1 MDEEFAE
8 SSEQWENV
16 DASEASDTDDEDMAL
31 EAAEAGAGDVTES
44 GNGEGGSEAAADG
57 EHDPGFAEF
66 VVKYPR
72 VDPREIP
79 GQVWEAVRGGKTLS
93 EAWAKWVS
101 DGELAQL
108 RAENRRLA
116 RELENERRTSENRRK
131 SAGSRRGPR
140 GATQDEIDRIWEEE

>member
-1 MDEEFAE
+1 MDEEFVE
-8 SSEQWENV
+8 SGEQWEDV
-16 DASEASDTDDEDMAL
+16 DASEAVDTQDEDLAL
-31 EAAEAGAGDVTES
+31 EAAEVSDGAESES
-44 GNGEGGSEAAADG
+44 GDGDGGPAEAAVG

-79 GQVWEAVRGGKTLS
+79 RQVWDAVRGGKTLS
-93 EAWAKWVS
+93 EAWGKWVS

-116 RELENERRTSENRRK
+116 KELENERRAAENRRR
-131 SAGSRRGPR
+131 SAGSRMGPR
-140 GATQDEIDRIWEEE
+140 GAAQDEIDRIWEEE

>member
-1 MDEEFAE
+1 MDEEIFE
-8 SSEQWENV
+8 SGEQWEDV
-16 DASEASDTDDEDMAL
+16 DAPEVADTEDEDLAL
-31 EAAEAGAGDVTES
+31 ETAESDAGADTES
-44 GNGEGGSEAAADG
+44 GDGDGGSSEAAGG

-79 GQVWEAVRGGKTLS
+79 AQVWDAVRGGKTLS
-93 EAWAKWVS
+93 EAWDKWVS

-116 RELENERRTSENRRK
+116 RDLENERRASENKRK

>member
-1 MDEEFAE
+1 MDDEIVE
-8 SSEQWENV
+8 SGEQWEDV
-16 DASEASDTDDEDMAL
+16 DASEAVDTQDEELAL
-31 EAAEAGAGDVTES
+31 EAAEAGTGAEAES
-44 GNGEGGSEAAADG
+44 GSAEAAAG

-66 VVKYPR
+66 VIKYPR

-79 GQVWEAVRGGKTLS
+79 GQVWDAVRGGKTLS
-93 EAWAKWVS
+93 EAWGKWVS

-116 RELENERRTSENRRK
+116 RELENERRAGENRRK
-131 SAGSRRGPR
+131 SAGSRMGPR

>member
-1 MDEEFAE
+1 MDEEFVE
-8 SSEQWENV
+8 SGEQWEDV
-16 DASEASDTDDEDMAL
+16 DASEAVDTQDEDLAL
-31 EAAEAGAGDVTES
+31 EAVEAGAGAEAES
-44 GNGEGGSEAAADG
+44 GNVEGGSEAAADG

-79 GQVWEAVRGGKTLS
+79 GQVWDAVRGGKTLS
-93 EAWAKWVS
+93 EAWDKWVS

-116 RELENERRTSENRRK
+116 RELENERRASENKRR